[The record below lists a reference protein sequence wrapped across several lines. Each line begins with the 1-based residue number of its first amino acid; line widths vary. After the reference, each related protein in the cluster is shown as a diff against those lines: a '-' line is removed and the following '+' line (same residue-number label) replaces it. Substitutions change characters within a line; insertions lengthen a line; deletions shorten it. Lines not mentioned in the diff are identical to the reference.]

1 MRAAVKLDA
10 DMRLRILEA
19 VGVYAARLSVAEPR
33 VLLTTREVL
42 DVPRE
47 LTAGRRTS
55 AYKYFGVSYLESN
68 MVFINVRKIPD
79 ERTLVDT
86 IAHEMVHVRF
96 PYLSHGRRFDR
107 LVSELVAGRRFAP
120 YKRRAP
126 ARGRRRRRRG
136 R

>member
-1 MRAAVKLDA
+1 MKLDA
-10 DMRLRILEA
+10 DVRLRILEA

>member
-1 MRAAVKLDA
+1 MKLDA
-10 DMRLRILEA
+10 DLRLRVLET
-19 VGVYAARLSVAEPR
+19 VGIYAARLSVAEPR

-55 AYKYFGVSYLESN
+55 AYKYFGVSYLDSN

-96 PYLSHGRRFDR
+96 PYMSHGRRFDR
-107 LVSELVAGRRFAP
+107 LVADVVAGKRFAP
-120 YKRRAP
+120 YKRRGP
-126 ARGRRRRRRG
+126 QRGRRRRRR
-136 R
+136 RRQRR

>member
-1 MRAAVKLDA
+1 MKLDA
-10 DMRLRILEA
+10 DVRLRILEA

-120 YKRRAP
+120 YKRRAT

>member
-1 MRAAVKLDA
+1 MKLDA
-10 DMRLRILEA
+10 DVRLRILEA

-126 ARGRRRRRRG
+126 AKGRRRRRR
-136 R
+136 RRRSR

>member
-1 MRAAVKLDA
+1 MKLDA
-10 DMRLRILEA
+10 DVRLRILEA

-126 ARGRRRRRRG
+126 ARGRRRRRRRRRG

>member
-1 MRAAVKLDA
+1 MKLDA
-10 DMRLRILEA
+10 DVRLRILEA

-126 ARGRRRRRRG
+126 ARGRSRRRRRRRG

>member
-1 MRAAVKLDA
+1 MKLDA
-10 DMRLRILEA
+10 DVRLRILEA

-126 ARGRRRRRRG
+126 ARGRRRRRLRRRG